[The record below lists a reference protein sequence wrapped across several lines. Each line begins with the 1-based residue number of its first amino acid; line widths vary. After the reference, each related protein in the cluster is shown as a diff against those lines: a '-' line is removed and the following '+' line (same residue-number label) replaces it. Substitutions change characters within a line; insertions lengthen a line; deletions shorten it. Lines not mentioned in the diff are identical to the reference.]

1 MLPLFIFIPGF
12 GDCSFIITSSSFAF
26 SPNSTCKFIS
36 NPTSFKA
43 FFASFR
49 FKLRISGTSTSSK
62 FSVVCSL
69 SFLSSKYGNISPKT
83 CPPTGAATAPPWCPP
98 SPVGLYNVTSTTTS
112 GSDIGA
118 TPIKDVTYLFVFTPS
133 SDVPVFPPTLKPFTC
148 AFFPCSLCYNRFHH
162 T

>member
-1 MLPLFIFIPGF
+1 MLILLPLFIFIPGF
-12 GDCSFIITSSSFAF
+12 GDCSFIIISSSFAF

-83 CPPTGAATAPPWCPP
+83 CPPTGAATAPPW
-98 SPVGLYNVTSTTTS
+98 VIITTS
-112 GSDIGA
+112 PYIA
-118 TPIKDVTYLFVFTPS
+118 IKDCVWVPDNVVAYAITTQILQICYLLF
-133 SDVPVFPPTLKPFTC
+133 
-148 AFFPCSLCYNRFHH
+148 
-162 T
+162 